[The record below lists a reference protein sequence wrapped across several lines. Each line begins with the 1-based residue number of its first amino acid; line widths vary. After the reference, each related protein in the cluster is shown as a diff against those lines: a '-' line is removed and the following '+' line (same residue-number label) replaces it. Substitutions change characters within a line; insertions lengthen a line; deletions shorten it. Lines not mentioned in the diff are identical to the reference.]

1 AAPHFLASLR
11 LGVNALDSR
20 LRGNDGELSRH
31 GNDETAA
38 FWLKDFFTTETFRPR
53 CHHSRA
59 GEILRHHR
67 ACDPLRHP
75 RAGKTLRH
83 SRESGNPGRISRYA
97 APHFLASLRLG
108 MNTLDSRL
116 RGNDGGLSRHGN
128 DETAALPPRRF
139 HLSANEQS
147 GFNAMNNRD
156 SKND

>member
-1 AAPHFLASLR
+1 
-11 LGVNALDSR
+11 
-20 LRGNDGELSRH
+20 
-31 GNDETAA
+31 
-38 FWLKDFFTTETFRPR
+38 
-53 CHHSRA
+53 
-59 GEILRHHR
+59 
-67 ACDPLRHP
+67 
-75 RAGKTLRH
+75 
-83 SRESGNPGRISRYA
+83 
-97 APHFLASLRLG
+97 